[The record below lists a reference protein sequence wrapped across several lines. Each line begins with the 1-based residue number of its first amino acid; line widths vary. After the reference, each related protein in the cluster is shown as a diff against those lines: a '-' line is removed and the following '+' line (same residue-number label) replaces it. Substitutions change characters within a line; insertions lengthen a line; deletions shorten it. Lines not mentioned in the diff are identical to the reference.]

1 LDPCLL
7 AGMELSRPFRARR
20 ARDRAQVLTG
30 RVPAR
35 ALLCVLVVV
44 ITGLNLWWAT
54 LESRPPHWDMG
65 HHLSNSLRYL
75 DGFSLT
81 DPGPFLTSYLF
92 YPPLVYWVADAFY
105 AVLGSEATTVALLS
119 NAVWLAMLV
128 FATFGI
134 GRRLWNERVG
144 WLSVAFVVTA
154 PLVVS
159 TSKEY
164 MLDLPLTAVT
174 ALCLYLMTRADG
186 FAIRRYSLLFGIAL
200 GCGLLVKWTLPLV
213 LALPMIHVAAMAL
226 ADARRRR
233 SFGRALNLFGAGVLA
248 FAVAG
253 PWYVHNYVL
262 VLGSAVAYGGAD
274 EAAAQ
279 GNPPARSLAS
289 ATWYFWNLVDVQLY
303 LLPTLFVLGG
313 VVYCFRK
320 REFAARNLYPL
331 LVIIGGFAAFTL
343 IAHKDPRY
351 TLPLLPAIAVLGT
364 SWLEYL
370 SARTRAWAA
379 GVLVAYG
386 VVAFFAIGF
395 GTSLLPKDLGVDLPA
410 THGLAPTRLTVFAQ
424 HGYIVGPPTD
434 EHWYQAEA
442 LRSMTAVPAAERTFT
457 YEGPDTI
464 WFNAWGLSYYAMRYD
479 AEFAT
484 NGPARFLVYRGPLPS
499 TPPGSVERERWVLPD
514 GGTLAVYERAAA
526 GP

>member
-1 LDPCLL
+1 MESTPALEVAAPSARVRAL
-7 AGMELSRPFRARR
+7 AA
-20 ARDRAQVLTG
+20 
-30 RVPAR
+30 RVPTLAWLG
-35 ALLCVLVVV
+35 ALVAV
-44 ITGLNLWWAT
+44 IVGLNLWWAS

-65 HHLSNSLRYL
+65 HHLVNSLRYL
-75 DGFSLT
+75 HGFDLT
-81 DPGPFLTSYLF
+81 DPVPFITGYLY
-92 YPPLVYWVADAFY
+92 YPPLVYWVTDAFY
-105 AVLGSEATTVALLS
+105 AVLGTEATTVALLS

-154 PLVVS
+154 PMVVS

-174 ALCLYLMTRADG
+174 ALCLYLMIRADG
-186 FAIRRYSLLFGIAL
+186 FANRRYSLLFGVAV

-213 LALPMIHVAAMAL
+213 LALTMVHVLAMAL
-226 ADARRRR
+226 ADARQRH
-233 SFGRALNLFGAGVLA
+233 SYGRAVNLLGAGVLA

-253 PWYVHNYVL
+253 PWYVENYVK
-262 VLGSAVAYGGAD
+262 VLGAAVAYGGAD

-313 VVYCFRK
+313 VVFCFRK

-331 LVIIGGFAAFTL
+331 LTIVGGFAAFTL

-370 SARTRAWAA
+370 SARARAWAA

-386 VVAFFAIGF
+386 VAAFFAIGF

-410 THGLAPTRLTVFAQ
+410 THGLGPDRLVVFAQ
-424 HGYIVGPPTD
+424 HGYITGPPTD
-434 EHWYQAEA
+434 ESWHQAEA
-442 LRSMTAVPAAERTFT
+442 LRTLTAVFSVDDRTFT
-457 YEGPDTI
+457 YEGPDTV
-464 WFNAWGLSYYAMRYD
+464 WFNAWGLRYYALRYH
-479 AEFAT
+479 AEFES
-484 NGPARFLVYRGPLPS
+484 NGPARFLLYRGPLPS
-499 TPPGSVERERWVLPD
+499 TPPGSVERERWQLPD
-514 GGTLAVYERAAA
+514 GSTLAVYERTFRR
-526 GP
+526 P